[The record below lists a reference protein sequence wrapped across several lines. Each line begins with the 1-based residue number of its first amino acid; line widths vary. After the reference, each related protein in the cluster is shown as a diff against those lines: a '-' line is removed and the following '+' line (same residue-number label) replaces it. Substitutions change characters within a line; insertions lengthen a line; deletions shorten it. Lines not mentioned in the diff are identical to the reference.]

1 MSSATQPINL
11 DGGEIAE
18 VEEWIHE
25 ILAKNARNNH
35 VKAEQLKAPLKSYL
49 SQLVDTMQFEAS
61 EATRSEDE
69 LVVPDDFSL
78 VEQVRRKLATAALD
92 LSKKKQLKESIQT
105 SKMQSLQDATRQE
118 TSYFGLTRSVDSFD
132 VSRQEQAH
140 FSEFGTSLHT
150 YKFGQAKR
158 DLDFATNRSPG
169 PATYTPNTSALNSR
183 PAIFF
188 PKNTVA
194 RSDFLKPVKDLPG
207 PTQYF
212 PSKHFLSK

>member
-1 MSSATQPINL
+1 MSSATQPIHA
-11 DGGEIAE
+11 EEVAE

-25 ILAKNARNNH
+25 VLAKNAGNNSA
-35 VKAEQLKAPLKSYL
+35 KAELLKAPLKAYL
-49 SQLVDTMQFEAS
+49 SQLVDTLQFNVS
-61 EATRSEDE
+61 EPTRSEEE

-105 SKMQSLQDATRQE
+105 SKVQSLHDATQQE
-118 TSYFGLTRSVDSFD
+118 ASYFGVTRSMDSFD
-132 VSRQEQAH
+132 VSRQAH

-158 DLDFATNRSPG
+158 ELDFATRRSPG

-188 PKNTVA
+188 PKNTVP